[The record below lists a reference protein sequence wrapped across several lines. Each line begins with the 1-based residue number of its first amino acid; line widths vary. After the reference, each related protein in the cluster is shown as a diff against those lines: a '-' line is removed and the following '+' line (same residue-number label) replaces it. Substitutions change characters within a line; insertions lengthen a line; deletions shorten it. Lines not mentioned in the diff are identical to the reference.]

1 MKKMTRRESILTM
14 ASAVAAGS
22 TAFKAT
28 AQATPAGSAQ
38 SPATGSPAAQ
48 ETGPASQAV
57 EPSASDQSFQKFV
70 DEYFDGFFRFAPAS
84 ATAAGIHKYDAEL
97 PAYSQTDIQSEIA
110 RNQMALRDLARIPSD
125 GLSENNLLDAT
136 VLESL
141 INGRLVDLAN
151 IRMWAKDPGFYNT
164 QAGTALFSLIE
175 RDFAPIDERLQSLV
189 ARERRI
195 PDILNSAR
203 RNVVN
208 PPAVYTKVAI
218 EEVQAQIDF
227 LQSVLPQAVAGAQSF
242 ALKTEFEK
250 VNQRAVEAYQQFL
263 DYLQQG
269 LSPQSGGDFVLG
281 AENFKK
287 KLLYDE
293 MVDIPIRDLLKTGHK
308 EMHRVQ
314 SLFTQ
319 AANIIDSTRT
329 PLQVLQSIK
338 QSSPAAGE
346 VIGNT
351 QSVLNNLRQFVLT
364 HEIVTIPP
372 APIPQVTETPSFMR
386 ALTFASMDTPGPFED
401 HSIQSFFYIT
411 LPDPSWSEERTQ
423 QLLRFFNRYSARIIA
438 IHEVYPGHYVQFL
451 WLKQAPTKAR
461 KLEPSLGAMGT
472 NVEGWAHYCEEMML
486 EQGYGEGDPSLLLV
500 QLQAALIRLCR
511 YLAGIQMHTRG
522 MTVEQAAQMFQQQA
536 YMDPANAEREAMRG
550 TFDPTYLAYTLGKL
564 EIMKLREDYKKMLGD
579 KFNLKAFHDQFL
591 SYGVVPIKLIREQ
604 ILQDKTPVL

>member
-14 ASAVAAGS
+14 ASALAAGG
-22 TAFKAT
+22 TALKA
-28 AQATPAGSAQ
+28 AGQATSGSAKG
-38 SPATGSPAAQ
+38 PATGPAGEQGA
-48 ETGPASQAV
+48 GPATQAGQ
-57 EPSASDQSFQKFV
+57 PSASDQAFQKSV
-70 DEYFDGFFRFAPAS
+70 DEYFDGFFRFDPAS
-84 ATAAGIHKYDAEL
+84 ATSAGIHKYDGEL

-110 RNQMALRDLARIPSD
+110 RNQMALRRLARIPSD
-125 GLSENNLLDAT
+125 ELSENNLLDAT

-141 INGRLVDLAN
+141 INGRLLDLAN

-164 QAGTALFSLIE
+164 QVGTALFSLIE
-175 RDFAPIDERLQSLV
+175 RDFAPLDDRLESLI
-189 ARERRI
+189 ARERHI
-195 PDILNSAR
+195 PSVLSSAR
-203 RNVVN
+203 LNVVN

-218 EEVQAQIDF
+218 EAVQAQIDF
-227 LQSVLPQAVAGAQSF
+227 LQNVLPGAVAGAKSL
-242 ALKTEFEK
+242 ALRTEFTK
-250 VNQRAVEAYQQFL
+250 VNQIAVTAYQQFL

-269 LSPQSGGDFVLG
+269 LSPQSGGDFALG
-281 AENFKK
+281 RENFQK
-287 KLLYDE
+287 KLQYDE
-293 MVDIPIRDLLKTGHK
+293 MVDLPIRDLLKIGQK

-319 AANIIDSTRT
+319 AANIIDSTKS
-329 PLQVLQSIK
+329 PFEVLQSIR
-338 QSSPAAGE
+338 QSAPAAGQ
-346 VIGNT
+346 VIGDT

-372 APIPQVTETPSFMR
+372 APIPQVKETPSFMR

-401 HSIQSFFYIT
+401 HSIQSFFYVT
-411 LPDPSWSEERTQ
+411 LPDPSWSEERTR

-451 WLKQAPTKAR
+451 WLKQAPTRAR
-461 KLEPSLGAMGT
+461 KLEPSLNAMGT

-486 EQGYGEGDPSLLLV
+486 EQGYGEGNPSLLLV

-511 YLAGIQMHTRG
+511 YIAGIKMHTQG
-522 MTVEQAAQMFQQQA
+522 MSVEQATLLFQQRA
-536 YMDPANAEREAMRG
+536 YMDPANAEREATRG

-591 SYGVVPIKLIREQ
+591 SYGVVPVKLIREQ
-604 ILQDKTPVL
+604 MLRDKTPVL

>member
-14 ASAVAAGS
+14 ASALAAGG
-22 TAFKAT
+22 TALKA
-28 AQATPAGSAQ
+28 AGQATSGSAKG
-38 SPATGSPAAQ
+38 PATGPAGEQGA
-48 ETGPASQAV
+48 GPATQAGQ
-57 EPSASDQSFQKFV
+57 PSASDQAFQKSV
-70 DEYFDGFFRFAPAS
+70 DEYFDGFFRFDPAS
-84 ATAAGIHKYDAEL
+84 ATSAGIHKYDGEL

-110 RNQMALRDLARIPSD
+110 RNQMALRRLARIPSD
-125 GLSENNLLDAT
+125 ELSENNLLDAT

-141 INGRLVDLAN
+141 INGRLLDLAN

-164 QAGTALFSLIE
+164 QVGTALFSLIE
-175 RDFAPIDERLQSLV
+175 RDFAPLDDRLESLI
-189 ARERRI
+189 ARERHI
-195 PDILNSAR
+195 PSVLSSAR
-203 RNVVN
+203 LNVVN

-218 EEVQAQIDF
+218 EAVQAQIDF
-227 LQSVLPQAVAGAQSF
+227 LQNVLPGAVAGAKSL
-242 ALKTEFEK
+242 ALRTEFTK
-250 VNQRAVEAYQQFL
+250 VNQIAVTAYQQFL

-269 LSPQSGGDFVLG
+269 LSPQSGGDFALG
-281 AENFKK
+281 RENFQK
-287 KLLYDE
+287 KLQYDE
-293 MVDIPIRDLLKTGHK
+293 MVDLPIRDLLKIGQK

-319 AANIIDSTRT
+319 AANIIDSTKS
-329 PLQVLQSIK
+329 PFEVLQSIR
-338 QSSPAAGE
+338 QSAPAAGQ
-346 VIGNT
+346 VIGDT

-372 APIPQVTETPSFMR
+372 APIPQVKETPSFMR

-401 HSIQSFFYIT
+401 HSIQSFFYVT
-411 LPDPSWSEERTQ
+411 LPDPSWSEERTR

-461 KLEPSLGAMGT
+461 KLEPSLNAMGT

-486 EQGYGEGDPSLLLV
+486 EQGYGEGNPSLLLV

-511 YLAGIQMHTRG
+511 YIAGIKMHTQG
-522 MTVEQAAQMFQQQA
+522 MSVEQATLLFQQRA
-536 YMDPANAEREAMRG
+536 YMDPANAEREATRG

-564 EIMKLREDYKKMLGD
+564 EIMKLREDYKEMLGD

-591 SYGVVPIKLIREQ
+591 SYGVVPVKLIREQ
-604 ILQDKTPVL
+604 MLRDKTPVL